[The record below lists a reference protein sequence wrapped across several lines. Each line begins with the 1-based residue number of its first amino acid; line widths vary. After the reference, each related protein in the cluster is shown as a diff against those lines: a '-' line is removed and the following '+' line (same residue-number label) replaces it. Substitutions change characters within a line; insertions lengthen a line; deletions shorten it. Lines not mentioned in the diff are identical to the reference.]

1 MELYRTENE
10 RAIGVKNENARIFL
24 IRVEGGRGE
33 LQGVSQIYVDMT
45 TGLRFSTVESRA
57 TRSSFDS
64 R

>member
-1 MELYRTENE
+1 MELYRAENE
-10 RAIGVKNENARIFL
+10 RAIGVKNETDFNR
-24 IRVEGGRGE
+24 EK
-33 LQGVSQIYVDMT
+33 VSQNYVDMT